1 MYSRSM
7 DLLSINITVEQFVTP
22 VLLSLRVS
30 LISLVLVFICAT
42 LTARWMARASF
53 RGKAAVET
61 ILMLPLVLPPTVIGF
76 LLMILFGNNSIV
88 GDFIE
93 WVFNDSI
100 IFTWYAAVIA
110 STVVA
115 FPLMYQSAKAGFLN
129 VDRDI
134 ENAAKVD
141 GANSIQVFIRI
152 TIPLSYT
159 SLITGALLSFAR
171 ALGEFG
177 ATLMIAGNIPGRT
190 QTLPTAIYVA
200 LQSGNMMLAW
210 TWVVTIIVISFF
222 MLMFIRLQA
231 GQEARY

>member
-1 MYSRSM
+1 M
-7 DLLSINITVEQFVTP
+7 DLLFNNMTFEEFFTP

-30 LISLVLVFICAT
+30 LISLILVFLCAT
-42 LTARWMARASF
+42 LIARWMTRASF
-53 RGKAAVET
+53 KGKIVVET
-61 ILMLPLVLPPTVIGF
+61 ILMLPLVLPPTVVGF
-76 LLMILFGNNSIV
+76 LLIIIFGNNSFI

-93 WVFNDSI
+93 WVFNDTI

-110 STVVA
+110 STAVA

-129 VDRDI
+129 IDRDI

-141 GANSIQVFIRI
+141 GANSFQVFVKI
-152 TIPLSYT
+152 TVPLS
-159 SLITGALLSFAR
+159 SAALITGALLSFAR

-200 LQSGNMMLAW
+200 LQSGNMTLAW
-210 TWVVTIIVISFF
+210 TWVITIIVISFF
-222 MLMFIRLQA
+222 MLMFIRVKAEQ
-231 GQEARY
+231 GDRS

>member
-1 MYSRSM
+1 M
-7 DLLSINITVEQFVTP
+7 DLLFNNMTFEEFFTP

-30 LISLVLVFICAT
+30 LISLILVFLCAT
-42 LTARWMARASF
+42 LIARWMARASF
-53 RGKAAVET
+53 KGKIVVET
-61 ILMLPLVLPPTVIGF
+61 ILMLPLVLPPTVVGF
-76 LLMILFGNNSIV
+76 LLIIIFGNNSFI

-93 WVFNDSI
+93 WVFNDTI

-110 STVVA
+110 STAVA

-129 VDRDI
+129 IDRDI

-141 GANSIQVFIRI
+141 GANSFQVFVKI
-152 TIPLSYT
+152 TVPLS
-159 SLITGALLSFAR
+159 SAALITGALLSFAR

-200 LQSGNMMLAW
+200 LQSGNMTLAW
-210 TWVVTIIVISFF
+210 TWVITIIVISFF
-222 MLMFIRLQA
+222 MLMFIRVKAEQ
-231 GQEARY
+231 GDRS